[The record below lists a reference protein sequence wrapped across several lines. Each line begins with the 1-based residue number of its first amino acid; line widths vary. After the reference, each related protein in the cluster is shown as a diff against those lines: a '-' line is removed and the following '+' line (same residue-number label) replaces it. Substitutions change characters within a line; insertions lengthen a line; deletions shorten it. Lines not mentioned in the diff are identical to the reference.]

1 MIPPTR
7 RVSRAESFMRRSAA
21 ALAMIAVLAAGAP
34 AHAQEYPSRTIR
46 LIVPF
51 PAGGVLDVMGR
62 LIAQNLSA
70 GLGQQVIVDNRPGAG
85 GTLAGR
91 DAARAEPDGYTLL
104 LGSAA
109 TLAIGPALFKN
120 IGYDPVAGFL
130 PVAFL
135 ANVPYVMVA
144 GPKSPFRSV
153 TDVIAHAKANPGKL
167 NLGVPN
173 GAPPHLIAAWFKDAT
188 RTDILVV
195 PYKGAANVVTDLM
208 AGQIDL
214 GFEATSVT
222 LSHLH
227 DGSMRALGVATP
239 RRLPELPDVATMIE
253 SGVPDFIASSW
264 AGIMVPAGTPAG
276 IVAKLNAQSNAALQS
291 DAMQARLKQF
301 AAEAKPGT
309 PQDFASFIAAER
321 PKWTAMAKLTNLKPE

>member
-1 MIPPTR
+1 
-7 RVSRAESFMRRSAA
+7 MRRIAA
-21 ALAMIAVLAAGAP
+21 ALALIAAMASGVP
-34 AHAQEYPSRTIR
+34 THAQEYPNRTIR

-70 GLGQQVIVDNRPGAG
+70 TLGQQIIVDNRPGAG
-85 GTLAGR
+85 STLAGR

-120 IGYDPVAGFL
+120 IGYDPVSSFA
-130 PVAFL
+130 PVAYVGS
-135 ANVPYVMVA
+135 VPYVMVT
-144 GPKSPFRSV
+144 GPKSQFRAV
-153 TDVIAHAKANPGKL
+153 QDVVAYARQNPGKL
-167 NLGVPN
+167 NFGVPN

-188 RTDILVV
+188 KTDIVIV
-195 PYKGAANVVTDLM
+195 PYKGAAGVVTDLI

-214 GFEATSVT
+214 GFEATSLT

-227 DGSMRALGVATP
+227 DGSMRAVGVATP
-239 RRLPELPDVATMIE
+239 QRLPELGDVPTMIE

-264 AGIMVPAGTPAG
+264 AGILAPAGTPAA
-276 IVAKLNAQSNAALQS
+276 IIAKVNTETNGALKS
-291 DAMQARLKQF
+291 EAMQARLKQF

-309 PQDFASFIAAER
+309 PQDFAAFIAAER
-321 PKWTAMAKLTNLKPE
+321 PKWTSMAKLSNLKPE